1 MAYIALYRKWRPK
14 NFEDVVGQSHITE
27 TLQKAIDTDK
37 VAHAYLFS
45 GPRGTGKTSTAKI
58 FARAMNCVH
67 GPTSH
72 PCNECEVCRH
82 ILQGE
87 SMDVVE
93 IDAASNRS
101 IEDIRT
107 LRETIKFM
115 PAEGHKKIYIIDEV
129 HMLTTEA
136 FNALLKTLEE
146 PPAHV
151 IFILATTEPERIPM
165 TILSRCQR
173 YEFRRITSQ
182 DIAKRL
188 LYVAKQEHIDL
199 TKGAAHILAV
209 QADGGMRDA
218 LSMLDQCVSNTE
230 GTIDETLVRDLLGL
244 IGRDW
249 LFSLTDAVFA
259 GKGAVIIKAV
269 DDVVRMGKEPQVLL
283 TEVLEH
289 LRAIMLYQADSQTD
303 TLAAYADS
311 MKELAAQAKKMT
323 PERVFAIL
331 NVLQQ
336 ALLSAKNSPVPRVA
350 VEMGLL
356 MASRTQNAGQPA
368 LESQAVRA
376 VPEDVLDRLTR
387 LEQAVF
393 QGGRTAAKPKAQEY
407 IPIPE
412 EEERSAGFTEEAI
425 SFPDEEYAASPFPA
439 VPEVPHPAAA
449 PKENSRKKPD
459 SASQHAAPKPGT
471 AAPSDAPTVS
481 GPAKAV
487 QTAAYQTIWQQM
499 CAILDKEKKK
509 AVLSCIRNGRVVYI
523 GEGHVIVAF
532 KTAFMVKRANRE
544 DYFKFVDAALS
555 SILEGTVH
563 MTGYLEGDE
572 ELADYEKKNSKQ
584 GINNQPPVS
593 QASAAKAAEK
603 KEDLPAASSLP
614 QEKMENKAKSQPVP
628 PQPLASVPPAQQE
641 ANLMPATVD
650 DMSQEERALLEPL
663 LKTVGDCNIY
673 IENKK

>member
-14 NFEDVVGQSHITE
+14 SFEDVVGQSHITG

-72 PCNECEVCRH
+72 PCNTCEVCRH
-82 ILQGE
+82 IMSGE

-146 PPAHV
+146 PPSHV

-173 YEFRRITSQ
+173 YEFRRITSG

-188 LYVAKQEHIDL
+188 LYVAGQEHIDI

-218 LSMLDQCVSNTE
+218 LSMLDQCISNAE
-230 GTIDETLVRDLLGL
+230 GTIDEQLVHNLLGL

-249 LFSLTDAVFA
+249 LFSITAAIFA
-259 GKGAVIIKAV
+259 GKGDDIIKAV
-269 DDVVRMGKEPQVLL
+269 DDVIHMGKEPQVIL
-283 TEVLEH
+283 TEVLAH
-289 LRAIMLYQADSQTD
+289 LRAIMLYQAAPSSD
-303 TLAAYADS
+303 TLAAYDDS
-311 MKELAAQAKKMT
+311 MKELAAQSQAAT

-331 NVLQQ
+331 QILQQ
-336 ALLSAKNSPVPRVA
+336 ALLTAKTSPEPRIA

-356 MASRTQNAGQPA
+356 MASR
-368 LESQAVRA
+368 AVTGSSDGHQDGIDPSLIRSI
-376 VPEDVLDRLTR
+376 LDRVSR
-387 LEQAVF
+387 LEQQVK
-393 QGGRTAAKPKAQEY
+393 GNTGSHENISVPV
-407 IPIPE
+407 PE
-412 EEERSAGFTEEAI
+412 EKFDSFSAAEDI
-425 SFPDEEYAASPFPA
+425 PLPDEEEDSLPPQQPRIIPVKKEEKVRQPRRKTLA
-439 VPEVPHPAAA
+439 VQPDNAAA
-449 PKENSRKKPD
+449 HDQAAATLTATNS
-459 SASQHAAPKPGT
+459 
-471 AAPSDAPTVS
+471 
-481 GPAKAV
+481 KAV
-487 QTAAYQTIWQQM
+487 SSSQYEELWKQT
-499 CAILDKEKKK
+499 CSILDKEKKK
-509 AVLSCIRNGRVVYI
+509 AIFSCVRNGKVVYI
-523 GEGHVIVAF
+523 GQTEVILVF
-532 KTAFMVKRANRE
+532 QTAFMAKRANRE
-544 DYFKFVDAALS
+544 DYYTCVDAALAQ
-555 SILEGTVH
+555 IIGKGYH
-563 MTGYLEGDE
+563 MKAYLKGDP
-572 ELADYEKKNSKQ
+572 ELAAYEKKNKVIPDKKISSPKPA
-584 GINNQPPVS
+584 IPAEPIVS
-593 QASAAKAAEK
+593 EPAALPRQEETAAE
-603 KEDLPAASSLP
+603 
-614 QEKMENKAKSQPVP
+614 VP
-628 PQPLASVPPAQQE
+628 SETLQ
-641 ANLMPATVD
+641 PATLA
-650 DMSQEERALLEPL
+650 DMSPAERTMLEPL

-673 IENKK
+673 IEHKP

>member
-1 MAYIALYRKWRPK
+1 MAYIALYRKWRPR

-82 ILQGE
+82 IMSGE
-87 SMDVVE
+87 SLDVVE

-173 YEFRRITSQ
+173 YEFRRITSD

-188 LYVAKQEHIDL
+188 LYVAGQEQIDL

-218 LSMLDQCVSNTE
+218 LSMLDQCVSNTS
-230 GTIDETLVRDLLGL
+230 GTIDEGVVRDLLGL
-244 IGRDW
+244 IGKDW
-249 LFSLTDAVFA
+249 LFSLAQAIFD
-259 GKGAVIIKAV
+259 GKGDVIIKAV
-269 DDVVRMGKEPQVLL
+269 DDVIHMGKEPRVIL
-283 TEVLEH
+283 TELLAH
-289 LRAIMLYQADSQTD
+289 LRAVMLCQAAPSSDTLSAYDDCLDELRRQSGEWTADSVFQV
-303 TLAAYADS
+303 LA
-311 MKELAAQAKKMT
+311 
-323 PERVFAIL
+323 I
-331 NVLQQ
+331 LQQ
-336 ALLSAKNSPVPRVA
+336 ALLTAKTSPVPRIA

-356 MASRTQNAGQPA
+356 MAARQLTQPPA
-368 LESQAVRA
+368 ISISAVAPQAS
-376 VPEDVLDRLTR
+376 
-387 LEQAVF
+387 
-393 QGGRTAAKPKAQEY
+393 GRKAKTAAATKPDV
-407 IPIPE
+407 IPVPE
-412 EEERSAGFTEEAI
+412 EEDYSGAYGPEEAVP
-425 SFPDEEYAASPFPA
+425 FPEDEFTSPELAPAVRPAAREAAAPVPQPVRTVEPA
-439 VPEVPHPAAA
+439 VPAPAAPVVKAAA
-449 PKENSRKKPD
+449 PADNKAP
-459 SASQHAAPKPGT
+459 ATPPVQAARPVE
-471 AAPSDAPTVS
+471 S
-481 GPAKAV
+481 
-487 QTAAYQTIWQQM
+487 AAYQDVWKKM

-523 GEGHVIVAF
+523 GEGQVIVAF

-544 DYFKFVDAALS
+544 DYYKFTDAALS
-555 SILEGTVH
+555 QILGGTYH
-563 MTGYLEGDE
+563 MQGFLEGDA
-572 ELADYEKKNSKQ
+572 ELDGYEKKKSNLTRPAEPEPLPEED
-584 GINNQPPVS
+584 IPVPAPS
-593 QASAAKAAEK
+593 QE
-603 KEDLPAASSLP
+603 AASSSD
-614 QEKMENKAKSQPVP
+614 ETAWQP
-628 PQPLASVPPAQQE
+628 ASIEDMDE
-641 ANLMPATVD
+641 A
-650 DMSQEERALLEPL
+650 ERAALGPL
-663 LKTVGDCNIY
+663 LKNVGDCNIY

>member
-1 MAYIALYRKWRPK
+1 MAYIALYRKWRPR

-82 ILQGE
+82 IMSGE
-87 SMDVVE
+87 SLDVVE

-165 TILSRCQR
+165 TILSRCQC
-173 YEFRRITSQ
+173 YEFRRITSD

-188 LYVAKQEHIDL
+188 LYVAGQEQIDL

-218 LSMLDQCVSNTE
+218 LSMLDQCVSNTS
-230 GTIDETLVRDLLGL
+230 GTIDEGVVRDLLGL
-244 IGRDW
+244 IGKDW
-249 LFSLTDAVFA
+249 LFSLAQAIFD
-259 GKGAVIIKAV
+259 GKGDVIIKAV
-269 DDVVRMGKEPQVLL
+269 DDVIHMGKEPRVIL
-283 TEVLEH
+283 TELLAH
-289 LRAIMLYQADSQTD
+289 LRAVMLCQAAPSSDTLSAYDDCLDELRRQSGEWTADSVFQV
-303 TLAAYADS
+303 LA
-311 MKELAAQAKKMT
+311 
-323 PERVFAIL
+323 I
-331 NVLQQ
+331 LQQ
-336 ALLSAKNSPVPRVA
+336 ALLTAKTSPVPRIA

-356 MASRTQNAGQPA
+356 MAARQLTQPPA
-368 LESQAVRA
+368 ISISAVAPQASGRKAKTAAATKPDVIPVPEEDYSGAYGPEEAVPFPEDEFTSPELAPAVRPA
-376 VPEDVLDRLTR
+376 AREAAAPVPQPV
-387 LEQAVF
+387 
-393 QGGRTAAKPKAQEY
+393 RTVE
-407 IPIPE
+407 
-412 EEERSAGFTEEAI
+412 
-425 SFPDEEYAASPFPA
+425 PA
-439 VPEVPHPAAA
+439 VPAPAAPVVKAAA
-449 PKENSRKKPD
+449 PADNKAP
-459 SASQHAAPKPGT
+459 ATPPVQAARPVE
-471 AAPSDAPTVS
+471 S
-481 GPAKAV
+481 
-487 QTAAYQTIWQQM
+487 AAYQDVWKKM

-523 GEGHVIVAF
+523 GEGQVIVAF

-544 DYFKFVDAALS
+544 DYFKFTDAALS
-555 SILEGTVH
+555 QILGGTYH
-563 MTGYLEGDE
+563 MQGFLEGDA
-572 ELADYEKKNSKQ
+572 ELSGYEKKKSEL
-584 GINNQPPVS
+584 PPV
-593 QASAAKAAEK
+593 KAVEK
-603 KEDLPAASSLP
+603 APVQTEDIPAPA
-614 QEKMENKAKSQPVP
+614 
-628 PQPLASVPPAQQE
+628 PAQE
-641 ANLMPATVD
+641 ASGTGDETAWQPASLD
-650 DMSQEERALLEPL
+650 DMDEAERAALEPL
-663 LKTVGDCNIY
+663 LKNVGDCNIY

>member
-1 MAYIALYRKWRPK
+1 MAYIALYRKWRPR

-82 ILQGE
+82 IMSGE
-87 SMDVVE
+87 SLDVVE

-173 YEFRRITSQ
+173 YEFRRITSD

-188 LYVAKQEHIDL
+188 LYVAGQEQIDL

-218 LSMLDQCVSNTE
+218 LSMLDQCVSNTS
-230 GTIDETLVRDLLGL
+230 GTIDEGVVRDLLGL
-244 IGRDW
+244 IGKGW
-249 LFSLTDAVFA
+249 LFSLAQAIFD
-259 GKGAVIIKAV
+259 GKGDVIIKAV
-269 DDVVRMGKEPQVLL
+269 DDVIHMGKEPRVIL
-283 TEVLEH
+283 TELLAH
-289 LRAIMLYQADSQTD
+289 LRAVMLCQAAPSSDTLSAYDDCLDELRRQSGEWTADSVFQV
-303 TLAAYADS
+303 LA
-311 MKELAAQAKKMT
+311 
-323 PERVFAIL
+323 I
-331 NVLQQ
+331 LQQ
-336 ALLSAKNSPVPRVA
+336 ALLTAKTSPVPRIA

-356 MASRTQNAGQPA
+356 MAARQLTQPPA
-368 LESQAVRA
+368 ISISAVAPQAS
-376 VPEDVLDRLTR
+376 
-387 LEQAVF
+387 
-393 QGGRTAAKPKAQEY
+393 GRKAKTAAATKPDV
-407 IPIPE
+407 IPVPE
-412 EEERSAGFTEEAI
+412 EEDYSGAYGPEEAVP
-425 SFPDEEYAASPFPA
+425 FPEDEFTSPEPAPAVRPAAREAAAPVPQPVRTVEPA
-439 VPEVPHPAAA
+439 VPAPAAPVVKAAA
-449 PKENSRKKPD
+449 PADNKAP
-459 SASQHAAPKPGT
+459 ATPPVQAARPVE
-471 AAPSDAPTVS
+471 S
-481 GPAKAV
+481 
-487 QTAAYQTIWQQM
+487 AAYQDVWKKM

-523 GEGHVIVAF
+523 GEGQVIVAF

-544 DYFKFVDAALS
+544 DYFKFTDAALS
-555 SILEGTVH
+555 QILGGTYH
-563 MTGYLEGDE
+563 MQGFLEGDA
-572 ELADYEKKNSKQ
+572 ELSGYEKKSEL
-584 GINNQPPVS
+584 PPV
-593 QASAAKAAEK
+593 KAVEK
-603 KEDLPAASSLP
+603 APVQTEDIPAPA
-614 QEKMENKAKSQPVP
+614 
-628 PQPLASVPPAQQE
+628 PAQE
-641 ANLMPATVD
+641 ASGIGDETAWQPASLD
-650 DMSQEERALLEPL
+650 DMDEAERAALEPL
-663 LKTVGDCNIY
+663 LKNVGDCNIY

>member
-14 NFEDVVGQSHITE
+14 SFEDVVGQSHITE

-72 PCNECEVCRH
+72 PCNECEICRH
-82 ILQGE
+82 ILSGE

-173 YEFRRITSQ
+173 YEFRRITSA
-182 DIAKRL
+182 DIAARL
-188 LYVAKQEHIDL
+188 MYVAEQEHIGL

-218 LSMLDQCVSNTE
+218 LSMLDQCAGNAD
-230 GTIDETLVRDLLGL
+230 GQIDEGLVRDLLGL

-249 LFSLTDAVFA
+249 LFSLSDAVFQ
-259 GKGAVIIKAV
+259 GRGSVVIKAV
-269 DDVVRMGKEPQVLL
+269 DDVIRMGKEPQLIL
-283 TEVLEH
+283 TELVEH
-289 LRAIMLYQADSQTD
+289 LRAIMLYQADPHTD

-311 MKELAAQAKKMT
+311 LPQLATQA
-323 PERVFAIL
+323 ESVAAEQVFAVL

-336 ALLSAKNSPVPRVA
+336 AMLTAKNSPVPRVA

-356 MASRTQNAGQPA
+356 MASRPMPAAGADLPVGQ
-368 LESQAVRA
+368 SAVI
-376 VPEDVLDRLTR
+376 PDGILDRLMK

-393 QGGRTAAKPKAQEY
+393 HGGAALGKSEAAKRKEY
-407 IPIPE
+407 IPLPDE
-412 EEERSAGFTEEAI
+412 DELPGVMDEEAVP
-425 SFPDEEYAASPFPA
+425 FPDDEYTTPQEHTAPSVRERQSPKPVDRGAVTEPERRQERPQSPA
-439 VPEVPHPAAA
+439 PAAA
-449 PKENSRKKPD
+449 QTTEPSPSGASSVVPSAEYQQVWKQVCDILGKKLKKP
-459 SASQHAAPKPGT
+459 G
-471 AAPSDAPTVS
+471 
-481 GPAKAV
+481 V
-487 QTAAYQTIWQQM
+487 Q
-499 CAILDKEKKK
+499 
-509 AVLSCIRNGRVVYI
+509 SCVRTGRVLYI
-523 GEGHVIVAF
+523 GGGEAAVAY
-532 KTAFMVKRANRE
+532 KTPFLVKRANRE
-544 DYFKFVDAALS
+544 DYFRFVDEALEMVLGGS
-555 SILEGTVH
+555 CHMKGFLEGSPDVA
-563 MTGYLEGDE
+563 E
-572 ELADYEKKNSKQ
+572 YEKKNAES
-584 GINNQPPVS
+584 GITSRPAEEQPLPKEEAQPEAAAGVSAEASLPHPPVS
-593 QASAAKAAEK
+593 EEPPSLRPVLPEEMTAA
-603 KEDLPAASSLP
+603 D
-614 QEKMENKAKSQPVP
+614 
-628 PQPLASVPPAQQE
+628 
-641 ANLMPATVD
+641 
-650 DMSQEERALLEPL
+650 RALLEPL

-673 IENKK
+673 IEDKP